1 MIRMRRLKSLWI
13 GLGLKRYI
21 DALQLPTEYP
31 MDRVNWFDAILY
43 CNWLSRKEGLAP
55 CYERTGEQE
64 VVAAETVD
72 VWRRRP
78 GAKGYRLPM
87 RAEWD
92 YALRAGTTTRFY
104 HGDDESLLGEYAGA
118 FTEQGFAISGPVATM
133 LGNVEEWSHD
143 RGGPFGDESKVVDPE
158 GPTNGPSR
166 VLLGDVQHNYY
177 SRPQQRAAGIRL
189 ALDAA
194 AE

>member
-1 MIRMRRLKSLWI
+1 
-13 GLGLKRYI
+13 
-21 DALQLPTEYP
+21 
-31 MDRVNWFDAILY
+31 
-43 CNWLSRKEGLAP
+43 
-55 CYERTGEQE
+55 
-64 VVAAETVD
+64 
-72 VWRRRP
+72 
-78 GAKGYRLPM
+78 M

-118 FTEQGFAISGPVATM
+118 FTEQGFAISGPVATRLPNAWGLFDM